1 MLCSNNSRRATG
13 ARKRSQLGNAV
24 LEFALGW
31 SVLWALFA
39 GLYQFGYS
47 FYVYNRLQTAVADA
61 AELGAK
67 MTYDTANP
75 SAFST
80 ALQNM
85 VLYGDETAGTT
96 PLVPGLTTNN
106 VNVSVTLD
114 AQSMPRDVTVSITG
128 YTISAIFQSFT
139 PTNKPRVSTKY
150 YGTITCS
157 TC

>member
-1 MLCSNNSRRATG
+1 MS
-13 ARKRSQLGNAV
+13 ARKRTQRGNAV
-24 LEFALGW
+24 LEFALGF

-67 MTYDTANP
+67 MTYDTGNA
-75 SAFST
+75 SAYTT

-85 VLYGDETAGTT
+85 VVYGDETAGTT
-96 PLVPGLTTNN
+96 PVVPGLTTSN
-106 VNVSVTLD
+106 VNVAVSLD
-114 AQSMPRDVTVSITG
+114 AQSMPRDITVSITG
-128 YTISAIFQSFT
+128 YTISAIFSSFT
-139 PTNKPRVSTKY
+139 PTNKPRVATKY
-150 YGTITCS
+150 YGTIICS